1 MLSVCAD
8 TIAEKKQK
16 DYRKM
21 KKLIMGLQDNRQVFV
36 FAVLGLL
43 LILFPKEIGTAA
55 PYILGILMVLYGCLN
70 IILSLKYDDDAS
82 LSLGD
87 GVVHIVIGG
96 VLLFQKGDSIVLIG
110 LVWAMISLYEAAREI
125 DEFRK
130 ERKFTPVQ
138 IIRMIGMIISIAL
151 AVLLMINPFAH
162 FYTHVRILG
171 LEIIAASLV
180 RGAKDWK
187 TRKGK

>member
-1 MLSVCAD
+1 
-8 TIAEKKQK
+8 
-16 DYRKM
+16 M

-43 LILFPKEIGTAA
+43 LVLFPKEIGTAA

-96 VLLFQKGDSIVLIG
+96 VLLFQKGESIVLIG